1 MYLKTSNKKQLA
13 AAVTLAVM
21 GMAWVAVPSQVWAAD
36 GGFGAINNPIS
47 LEITQSKIRVAVN
60 WILLVKTMKDQM
72 FMYPNITLLIP
83 ITKKSSPAVI

>member
-1 MYLKTSNKKQLA
+1 M
-13 AAVTLAVM
+13 
-21 GMAWVAVPSQVWAAD
+21 AVPSQVWAAD

-47 LEITQSKIRVAVN
+47 LEIYAEQNKSGGKLV
-60 WILLVKTMKDQM
+60 LLVKTMKDQM

>member
-47 LEITQSKIRVAVN
+47 MEITQTTIRVAVN
-60 WILLVKTMKDQM
+60 WMK
-72 FMYPNITLLIP
+72 PVRL
-83 ITKKSSPAVI
+83 